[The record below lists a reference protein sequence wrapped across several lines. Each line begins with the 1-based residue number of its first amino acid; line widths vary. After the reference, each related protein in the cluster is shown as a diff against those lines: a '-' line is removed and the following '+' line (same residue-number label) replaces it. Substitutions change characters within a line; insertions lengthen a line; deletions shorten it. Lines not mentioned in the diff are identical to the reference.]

1 MIPDHAADDARVRCG
16 NAVVVVDAYLR
27 QNAQGDLD
35 FFIAGQH
42 VGQGIIQGVKAF
54 YDDGLARFEVRR
66 LFVEIA
72 LAFDEFKAGQVDVFA
87 LIEVIDLLVEQ
98 GHVDGAQ

>member
-1 MIPDHAADDARVRCG
+1 VIPDHAADDARIRCG
-16 NAVVVVDAYLR
+16 NAVVVVDANLC
-27 QNAQGDLD
+27 QDAQGDFD

-42 VGQGIIQGVKAF
+42 IGQGIVQGMESF
-54 YDDGLARFEVRR
+54 YDDGLARFEARR
-66 LFVEIA
+66 FFIEVA
-72 LAFDEFKAGQVDVFA
+72 VAFDEFKAGQVDVFA